1 MLPAED
7 SEEAAAARAAVLAL
21 RRESGMPVAGAAWVV
36 GPRKLRISE
45 TSGVRSRDR
54 RGMSVPAGTGLIG
67 KVLTTGR
74 PAAVSDYLS
83 ARQISHEHDSF
94 VEAEGV
100 RAMAAAPV
108 IVGTTVRAVLFVAS
122 RDAVRLGDRV
132 LTAVTQATR
141 DLEQF
146 LASHEQVHRLLSEA
160 RAAVRDGTAPRDGSA
175 LERVHEAHAELLDLT
190 ATLGDSHLRE
200 RFHEVCRLLEQ
211 GCCADVPEGPPP
223 EQAARLSPRELDV
236 LTAVAAGCTN
246 LDISDR
252 LDIGLETVKGYLRS
266 VMRKLGTTT
275 RFEAVNAARRAG
287 LLP

>member
-36 GPRKLRISE
+36 GPLQLRISE

-54 RGMSVPAGTGLIG
+54 RGLVVPAGAGLIG
-67 KVLTTGR
+67 KVLTTSR
-74 PAAVSDYLS
+74 PAAVSDYRS
-83 ARQISHEHDSF
+83 ARQISHEYDSF
-94 VEAEGV
+94 VAAEGV

-108 IVGTTVRAVLFVAS
+108 IVGTTVRAVLFVGS

-132 LTAVTQATR
+132 RTALTQAAR

-160 RAAVRDGTAPRDGSA
+160 RAVRDSTAPRDGA
-175 LERVHEAHAELLDLT
+175 TLERVHEAHTDLLHLT
-190 ATLGDSHLRE
+190 ATLDEGHLKE
-200 RFHEVCRLLEQ
+200 RFHEVCCLLEQ
-211 GCCADVPEGPPP
+211 ACCAEGPEKPSP
-223 EQAARLSPRELDV
+223 RTSARLSPRELDV
-236 LTAVAAGCTN
+236 LAAVAAGCTN
-246 LDISDR
+246 LDISGR

-275 RFEAVNAARRAG
+275 RFEAVTAARRAG

>member
-21 RRESGMPVAGAAWVV
+21 RRESGMPVAGVAWVV
-36 GPRKLRISE
+36 GPRQLRISE

-83 ARQISHEHDSF
+83 ARQISHEYDSF

-146 LASHEQVHRLLSEA
+146 LAAHEQVHRVLSEA
-160 RAAVRDGTAPRDGSA
+160 RAVGAGTAPRDGAA

-190 ATLGDSHLRE
+190 ATLGDDHLRE
-200 RFHEVCRLLEQ
+200 RFHEVCCLLEQ
-211 GCCADVPEGPPP
+211 GCCAEAPEWPPP

-246 LDISDR
+246 PDISER
-252 LDIGLETVKGYLRS
+252 LDIGLETVKGHLRS

-275 RFEAVNAARRAG
+275 RFEAVTAARRAG

>member
-7 SEEAAAARAAVLAL
+7 SEEAAATRAAVLTL

-36 GPRKLRISE
+36 GPRQLRISE
-45 TSGVRSRDR
+45 TSGVKSRYR
-54 RGMSVPAGTGLIG
+54 RGSPVAAGTGLIG
-67 KVLTTGR
+67 KVLTTNR
-74 PAAVSDYLS
+74 LAAVSDYQ
-83 ARQISHEHDSF
+83 AAPQISQECDSF
-94 VEAEGV
+94 VAAEGV

-108 IVGTTVRAVLFVAS
+108 IVGTTVRAVLFVGS

-132 LTAVTQATR
+132 LTAVTAAAR

-160 RAAVRDGTAPRDGSA
+160 RAARDSAAPRDGAA
-175 LERVHEAHAELLDLT
+175 LACVHEAYAELLDLT
-190 ATLGDSHLRE
+190 ATLDDGHLKA
-200 RFHEVCRLLEQ
+200 RFDEVCCLLEQ
-211 GCCADVPEGPPP
+211 GCCSERTPAGEPT
-223 EQAARLSPRELDV
+223 RLSPRELDV
-236 LTAVAAGCTN
+236 LAAVAAGCTN

-266 VMRKLGTTT
+266 VMRKLGTST
-275 RFEAVNAARRAG
+275 RFEAVTAARRAG

>member
-7 SEEAAAARAAVLAL
+7 SEEAAAARAAVLTL

-36 GPRKLRISE
+36 APRQLRISE

-54 RGMSVPAGTGLIG
+54 RGLSVPAGAGLIG

-74 PAAVSDYLS
+74 PAALSDYRT
-83 ARQISHEHDSF
+83 AQGISHEYDSF
-94 VEAEGV
+94 VAAEGV

-108 IVGTTVRAVLFVAS
+108 IVGTTVRAVLFVGS

-132 LTAVTQATR
+132 LTAITRAAR

-146 LASHEQVHRLLSEA
+146 LASHEQVNRLLSEA
-160 RAAVRDGTAPRDGSA
+160 RAGRDSSAPRDAAA
-175 LERVHEAHAELLDLT
+175 LGRVHEAHAELLHLT
-190 ATLGDSHLRE
+190 ATLDDGHLRD
-200 RFHEVCRLLEQ
+200 RFHEVCVLLEQ
-211 GCCADVPEGPPP
+211 GCCAEEPEGPPL
-223 EQAARLSPRELDV
+223 AKSARLSPRELDV

-252 LDIGLETVKGYLRS
+252 LHIGLETVKGHLRS

-275 RFEAVNAARRAG
+275 RFEAVTAARRAG
-287 LLP
+287 LLR

>member
-1 MLPAED
+1 MALPAED
-7 SEEAAAARAAVLAL
+7 SEEAAATRAAVLAL

-36 GPRKLRISE
+36 GPRQLRISE
-45 TSGVRSRDR
+45 TSGVRSPDR
-54 RGMSVPAGTGLIG
+54 RGLSVPAGAGLIG
-67 KVLTTGR
+67 KVLTTSR
-74 PAAVSDYLS
+74 LAAVSDYQS
-83 ARQISHEHDSF
+83 AQHISHEYDSF
-94 VEAEGV
+94 AAADGV

-108 IVGTTVRAVLFVAS
+108 IVGTTVRAVLFVGS

-132 LTAVTQATR
+132 LTAVTAAAR

-146 LASHEQVHRLLSEA
+146 LASHEHVHRLLSEA
-160 RAAVRDGTAPRDGSA
+160 RAVRDTAAPRDEAA
-175 LERVHEAHAELLDLT
+175 LERVHEAHAELLDL
-190 ATLGDSHLRE
+190 ASTLDNGHLKE
-200 RFHEVCRLLEQ
+200 RFHEVCCLLEQ
-211 GCCADVPEGPPP
+211 GCCSEGPPP
-223 EQAARLSPRELDV
+223 EKSARLSPRELDV

-275 RFEAVNAARRAG
+275 RFEAVTAARRAG

>member
-7 SEEAAAARAAVLAL
+7 SEEAAATRAAVLAL

-36 GPRKLRISE
+36 GPRQLRISE
-45 TSGVRSRDR
+45 TSGVRSPDR
-54 RGMSVPAGTGLIG
+54 RGLSVPAGAGLIG

-74 PAAVSDYLS
+74 PAAVSDYRS
-83 ARQISHEHDSF
+83 ARRISHEYDSF
-94 VEAEGV
+94 VAAEGV

-108 IVGTTVRAVLFVAS
+108 IVGTAVRAVLFVGS

-132 LTAVTQATR
+132 LTAMTQAAR

-160 RAAVRDGTAPRDGSA
+160 RAVRDNTAPRDGAA
-175 LERVHEAHAELLDLT
+175 LERVHEAHADLLDLA
-190 ATLGDSHLRE
+190 ATLEDGHLKD
-200 RFHEVCRLLEQ
+200 RFHEVCSLLEQ
-211 GCCADVPEGPPP
+211 GCCSEGPERASP
-223 EQAARLSPRELDV
+223 ENPARLSPRELDV

-246 LDISDR
+246 LGISDR

-275 RFEAVNAARRAG
+275 RFEAVTAARRAG